1 MAIIY
6 ITLRY
11 KIKSTKFRMIKKLL
25 VLFIFSVFLLMGNQ
39 VKSQIIK
46 GELIGGFNLSK
57 IEGDR
62 VNNGII
68 RFNKPGLVGG
78 LGVLI
83 PVWGNFDI
91 NLEVL
96 FTQKGAYRR
105 NGPYPD
111 SAKPSYKSALNYAEI
126 PLLIQYT
133 DRDRI
138 TIGTGLSYS
147 RLVGVKWVVNGRNL
161 SESILD
167 GYFATD
173 NLDWLLDIRFRLY
186 EQLKLNFRY
195 SYSLTSV
202 WSGPEDALLE
212 TQAGEV
218 QSMDQRNSM
227 VSLRLIWVFNEKQ
240 SKRNLNQNVN
250 E

>member
-1 MAIIY
+1 
-6 ITLRY
+6 
-11 KIKSTKFRMIKKLL
+11 MIKRLL
-25 VLFIFSVFLLMGNQ
+25 TFFIVSVLFLMGSE

-46 GELIGGFNLSK
+46 GEVIGGFNLSK

-78 LGVLI
+78 LGVQV
-83 PVWGNFDI
+83 PTWGNFDI
-91 NLEVL
+91 SLEVL

-111 SAKPSYKSALNYAEI
+111 SVPSYKTSLNYAEV
-126 PLLIQYT
+126 PVLIQYT

-147 RLVGVKWVVNGRNL
+147 RLVGIKWIKNGIIY

-173 NLDWLLDIRFRLY
+173 NLDWLLDIRFRIY

-202 WSGPEDALLE
+202 WSGPEDKLFKTLS
-212 TQAGEV
+212 GEK

-240 SKRNLNQNVN
+240 SKRNLNKAVN

>member
-1 MAIIY
+1 MFK
-6 ITLRY
+6 
-11 KIKSTKFRMIKKLL
+11 KILAFFIVS
-25 VLFIFSVFLLMGNQ
+25 VLFFLGSE

-46 GELIGGFNLSK
+46 GEIIGGFNLSK

-68 RFNKPGLVGG
+68 RFNKAGLVGG
-78 LGVLI
+78 LGVQV
-83 PVWGNFDI
+83 PTWNNFDI
-91 NLEVL
+91 SLEVL

-105 NGPYPD
+105 YGPYPD
-111 SAKPSYKSALNYAEI
+111 SALPSYKSALNYAEVPI
-126 PLLIQYT
+126 LIQYT

-138 TIGTGLSYS
+138 TVGTGLSYS
-147 RLVGVKWVVNGRNL
+147 RLVGAKWVVNGRTL
-161 SESILD
+161 SENILD

-173 NLDWLLDIRFRLY
+173 NLDWLLDVRFRIY
-186 EQLKLNFRY
+186 EQFKLNFRY

-212 TQAGEV
+212 TLAKEK

-227 VSLRLIWVFNEKQ
+227 VSIRLIWVFNEKQ
-240 SKRNLNQNVN
+240 SKRNLNEATN